1 MMKNK
6 ALTAVRFAVVT
17 KNNQIVTFHPSLE
30 SAKAKIACIECEEKA
45 RSWRI
50 VEYSL
55 TGREWRPAIMPVQVQ
70 VNWSEEKYR

>member
-30 SAKAKIACIECEEKA
+30 SAKAKIACMKA